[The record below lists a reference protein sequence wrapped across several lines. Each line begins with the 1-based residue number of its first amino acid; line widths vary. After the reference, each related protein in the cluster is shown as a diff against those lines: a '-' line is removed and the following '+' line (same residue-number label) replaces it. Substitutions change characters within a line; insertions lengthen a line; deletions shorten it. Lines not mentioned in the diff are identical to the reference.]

1 MVKTCREC
9 AELKEV
15 EVEAKIGTD
24 EDTRDSRLGRR
35 HLRCGPAD
43 LLDSRGGFSP
53 TGEECGLGRT

>member
-43 LLDSRGGFSP
+43 LLDPEADLVRRARSAD
-53 TGEECGLGRT
+53 